1 MKFSLLKSGMIT
13 EIRDIAGYGYKIL
26 SKILY
31 LCQYA
36 FLKSVFL
43 LDIMQDKIL
52 HIVSFDNPF
61 PPKYGGVIE
70 VFYKIKALHE
80 IGYKI
85 YLHCFVN
92 AVPSKSS
99 ELQDLCE
106 KVYFYKNNYN
116 PFYFFSKI
124 PFSVISR
131 NDKKILENLNKVEA
145 PILFEG
151 LKTAY
156 FSGNKSLKNRLRI
169 LRLHNIEQDYF
180 KGISK
185 SEKNWFK
192 KELYRFESRKYQNY
206 EKAIQNFDHVISLSY
221 FENDYTNQKFKNS
234 TYIPVFHGN
243 TKVLPLDGF
252 GKYAIY
258 HGDLNTSD
266 NKKAV
271 EYLVQIFKKRDD
283 YKLVIASDSN
293 EGFVKKLIGE
303 SENIEFILLRNFT
316 HLQELLKNAHI
327 NLVISFQKS
336 GTKLKL
342 INSLFNS
349 RFCIIN
355 ENIIDD
361 EEVVRFCIK
370 VTDKEELISK
380 IDSLIALPYIDYE
393 LRKNSLENYLSDV
406 KNAEKIHDLISAS
419 L

>member
-1 MKFSLLKSGMIT
+1 MQEKF
-13 EIRDIAGYGYKIL
+13 
-26 SKILY
+26 
-31 LCQYA
+31 
-36 FLKSVFL
+36 
-43 LDIMQDKIL
+43 L

-85 YLHCFVN
+85 HLHCFVSQIPHSFPELN
-92 AVPSKSS
+92 AI
-99 ELQDLCE
+99 CE
-106 KVYFYKNNYN
+106 SVYFYKNAYN
-116 PFYFFSKI
+116 PFYIFSKI

-131 NDKKILENLNKVEA
+131 NDKQLLENLKKLDA

-151 LKTAY
+151 LKTVYLSA
-156 FSGNKSLKNRLRI
+156 NPAINNRLKI

-180 KGISK
+180 QGISK
-185 SEKNWFK
+185 SENNWLK
-192 KELYRFESRKYQNY
+192 KMLFSLESKKYKAY
-206 EKAIQNFDHVISLSY
+206 EYIISNFQKVICLSK
-221 FENDYTNQKFKNS
+221 FENDYINKKFQNS

-243 TKVLPLDGF
+243 DTILNLDGF

-258 HGDLNTSD
+258 HGDLNSAD

-271 EYLVQIFKKRDD
+271 EYLIEIFQDVKD

-293 EGFVKKLIGE
+293 EKFVKRLIGN
-303 SENIEFILLRNFT
+303 SKNIEFVFLENFT
-316 HLQELLKNAHI
+316 HLQELLKEAHI
-327 NLVISFQKS
+327 NIVISFQKS

-361 EEVVRFCIK
+361 EIVAGFCTQITNK
-370 VTDKEELISK
+370 SELISEINALK
-380 IDSLIALPYIDYE
+380 LVSYNDSQ
-393 LRKNSLENYLSDV
+393 LRKDTLENYLSDV
-406 KNAEKIHDLISAS
+406 KNAEKIHDLISN
-419 L
+419 